1 MKTEEFKKLVRA
13 VVQEE
18 LKKQLPNL
26 VPQILSEALTGKQSQ
41 VIARPPVVK
50 TTLQAKKPVKKEY
63 KQFVKDPILN
73 QIFNE
78 TVVKI
83 KPENSPF
90 IGYSDPVQSEVNG
103 NEFQVN
109 EEIVESEN
117 DSIDYSVLSESVS
130 PKTPVVSNVQPETEE
145 QAKVLGKIN
154 RDFRSLM
161 KAVDAKK
168 KDGLSFGNGGVGIE

>member
-18 LKKQLPNL
+18 LKKQLPVL
-26 VPQILSEALTGKQSQ
+26 VPKILSEALTGKSAP

-50 TTLQAKKPVKKEY
+50 QSVKPTVPVKKEI
-63 KQFVKDPILN
+63 KQYVKDPILN

-83 KPENSPF
+83 KPENSQYVS
-90 IGYSDPVQSEVNG
+90 YSEQPQSEVSNDD
-103 NEFQVN
+103 FQIN
-109 EEIVESEN
+109 EEIVDTESDN
-117 DSIDYSVLSESVS
+117 IDYSILSESAK
-130 PKTPVVSNVQPETEE
+130 PKTPVVMDVQPETET
-145 QAKVLGKIN
+145 QAKVLNLIN
-154 RDFRSLM
+154 RDFRGIM

-168 KDGLSFGNGGVGIE
+168 KDGLSLGSGGVGME